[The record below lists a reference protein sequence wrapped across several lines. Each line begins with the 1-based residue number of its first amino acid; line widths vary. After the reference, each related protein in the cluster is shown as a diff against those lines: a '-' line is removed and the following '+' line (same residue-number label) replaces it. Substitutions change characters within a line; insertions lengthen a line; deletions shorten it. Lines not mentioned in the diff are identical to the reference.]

1 MALSTTATPAPGT
14 RVIAPRIPGRT
25 DVREMFV
32 VHTAFRRDFRLA
44 PGLVRSVPA
53 GDRVRAR
60 LVAEH
65 LTMVTAMLHHHHTGE
80 DELLWPLLLERVPEQ
95 LAPIVELMEAQHAGV
110 HRLIEQFPGRVAAFT
125 ERVDDE
131 SREQLAEL
139 FEQLYAVLDEHLA
152 AEEQRLLP
160 IAANYVSEQEWARL
174 GQRGADV
181 PFGQQ
186 LLLFGSLMYQGDPD
200 VLAQMLSHV
209 PWPVRVVLPA
219 LARRAFARRA
229 REVYGT
235 STP

>member
-1 MALSTTATPAPGT
+1 MALSTASTPAPGT
-14 RVIAPRIPGRT
+14 PVIAPRIPGRT

-44 PGLVRSVPA
+44 PGLIRSVPI
-53 GDRVRAR
+53 GDRARAR

-65 LTMVTAMLHHHHTGE
+65 LTMVTEMLHHHHTGE

-95 LAPIVELMEAQHAGV
+95 LAPIVELMEAQHEGV
-110 HRLIEQFPGRVAAFT
+110 HGLLEQFPGGVATFT
-125 ERVDDE
+125 ERVDAE
-131 SREQLAEL
+131 SRERLAEL

-160 IAANYVSEQEWARL
+160 IAANYVSQEEWARL
-174 GQRGADV
+174 GQRGADR

-219 LARRAFARRA
+219 LGRRAFARRA

-235 STP
+235 PTP